1 MGVSLR
7 LLIGI
12 GIISL
17 LGLAAIFAPALA
29 PHNPTQSSLNT
40 LAGATAEHWLGTD
53 ELGRDILSRLIY
65 GTRTSFMIG
74 LGAAAFSVLGG
85 VPAGLIAGYFR
96 GRIDVIS
103 VQIIDL
109 FIALPGLVLALII
122 TAMIGPTLLNLV
134 IVLGVVS
141 WPEMARLVRGQVL
154 NIRELPFI
162 EAAEALGS
170 SPWRVLA
177 KHIWPNIMRV
187 VFAQFA
193 VSVSAAIFTSAS
205 LSFLG
210 LGIAPPTPDWGSMVR
225 TGFDFLA
232 VSPLMSLTPGGAVAV
247 LVVGFYLVG
256 SSIE

>member
-1 MGVSLR
+1 MEFRVRR
-7 LLIGI
+7 LTGLVV
-12 GIISL
+12 ISL
-17 LGLAAIFAPALA
+17 ACLVAVFAPALA
-29 PHNPTQSSLNT
+29 PHSPIQSSLST
-40 LAGATAEHWLGTD
+40 LAPVSAEHWLGTD
-53 ELGRDILSRLIY
+53 ELGRDLLSRVIY
-65 GTRTSFMIG
+65 GTRTSLIIG
-74 LGAAAFSVLGG
+74 LGAAAFSVLVG
-85 VPAGLIAGYFR
+85 VTVGLIAGYFR

-103 VQIIDL
+103 VQAIDF

-141 WPEMARLVRGQVL
+141 WPAMARLVRGQVL
-154 NIRELPFI
+154 NIRELAFI

-170 SPWRVLA
+170 SPWRVIA
-177 KHIWPNIMRV
+177 WHVWPNIMRV

-225 TGFDFLA
+225 TGYAYLA
-232 VSPLMSLTPGGAVAV
+232 VSPQLSLAPGVAVAF

>member
-1 MGVSLR
+1 MGFSFR

-12 GIISL
+12 VIISL
-17 LGLAAIFAPALA
+17 ACLVAIFAPALA
-29 PHNPTQSSLNT
+29 PHSPMQSSLDT
-40 LAGATAEHWLGTD
+40 LAVPTAAHWLGTD
-53 ELGRDILSRLIY
+53 ELGRDVLSRLIY
-65 GTRTSFMIG
+65 GTRTSLIIG

-85 VPAGLIAGYFR
+85 VPVGLIAGYFR

-103 VQIIDL
+103 VQVIDL

-134 IVLGVVS
+134 IVLGLVS
-141 WPEMARLVRGQVL
+141 WPGMARLVRGQVL

-177 KHIWPNIMRV
+177 RHVWPNIMRV

-225 TGFDFLA
+225 TGYAYLA
-232 VSPLMSLTPGGAVAV
+232 LSPLMSLAPGGAVAF

-256 SSIE
+256 STIE